1 MREHMQPA
9 YVLHSRPYRD
19 TSALVDLLSLQGG
32 LQRVVWRGARGS
44 GRGVRPQP
52 FVPLLVSW
60 HGRGDLKTL
69 QQAEVAG
76 AHARLQGQALF
87 SGMYLNELLVR
98 LLSPGDAQ
106 TLLFAGYQSALERLA
121 SSPSSVEPILREF
134 EWRLLELLGYGFSL
148 TEDADQQPVL
158 ADTLYRWSPDLG
170 LYPVVDTTSSGLSG
184 RGLLAMAALDWAS
197 VDALPVAKR
206 LMRQVLAVHLGD
218 RPLVSR
224 QLFAAGRTGEPR

>member
-1 MREHMQPA
+1 M
-9 YVLHSRPYRD
+9 SSSG
-19 TSALVDLLSLQGG
+19 TSLTCS
-32 LQRVVWRGARGS
+32 S
-44 GRGVRPQP
+44 PS
-52 FVPLLVSW
+52 SW
-60 HGRGDLKTL
+60 N
-69 QQAEVAG
+69 
-76 AHARLQGQALF
+76 ARLRIETKAPRTAR
-87 SGMYLNELLVR
+87 SIA
-98 LLSPGDAQ
+98 S
-106 TLLFAGYQSALERLA
+106 SASEA